1 MRPTKKTIRDAFSKA
16 AGTYDL
22 HSNLQK
28 DVALRLAD
36 RVRAYID
43 QHDTARIMDAFV
55 QETVTATGQ
64 MTLFPAVGG
73 KVLDIGCGTGNMA
86 ALLGNILAKADIY
99 STDLAM
105 PMLEK
110 TRERLKA
117 KSFLAASDCE
127 SLPFIDS
134 AFDIIVSSLAY
145 QWAQDIVQAFKEAAR
160 TLKPGGHLFFTTLGP
175 ATLNE
180 LRECYNE
187 ASADGRYPGP
197 EKYPDAL
204 ALASFIREAGL
215 ELLSLEKQ
223 IVRMRYESIY
233 SLVRTLKM
241 IGAAPAQNSN
251 TGRTASDMTLRRAG
265 RIYAERF
272 AVPEGGVIATYEVII
287 VSAKK
292 IRIASAQ

>member
-1 MRPTKKTIRDAFSKA
+1 MRPSKKTIKESFSGA
-16 AGTYDL
+16 AETYDL

-28 DVALRLAD
+28 DVAARLAD
-36 RVRAYID
+36 RVKAYRD
-43 QHDTARIMDAFV
+43 QHDTARIMDACV
-55 QETVTATGQ
+55 QGTLTTAGP
-64 MTLFPAVGG
+64 MTLFPAVGI

-86 ALLGNILAKADIY
+86 VLLGNILAKADIY
-99 STDLAM
+99 STDLAV

-117 KSFLAASDCE
+117 GSLLAASDCE

-233 SLVRTLKM
+233 SLIRTLKM

-272 AVPEGGVIATYEVII
+272 AVPEGVIATYEVII

-292 IRIASAQ
+292 I

>member
-1 MRPTKKTIRDAFSKA
+1 MRPSKKTIRDAFSKA

-22 HSNLQK
+22 HSCLQK

-43 QHDTARIMDAFV
+43 QHETARVKDASV
-55 QETVTATGQ
+55 QETVTAAGS
-64 MTLFPAVGG
+64 MTLFPACGI

-86 ALLGNILAKADIY
+86 ALLGDVLAKAAIY
-99 STDLAM
+99 STDLAV
-105 PMLEK
+105 PMLER

-117 KSFLAASDCE
+117 KSLLAASDCE

-145 QWAQDIVQAFKEAAR
+145 QWAHDIAQAFKEAAR
-160 TLKPGGHLFFTTLGP
+160 TLKSGGHLFLATLGP
-175 ATLNE
+175 ATLHE

-197 EKYPDAL
+197 EKYPDAE

-215 ELLSLEKQ
+215 ELLSIEKQ
-223 IVRMRYESIY
+223 IVVKRYESIY

-241 IGAAPAQNSN
+241 IGAAPVSN
-251 TGRTASDMTLRRAG
+251 TGRTTSNMTLRRSG
-265 RIYAERF
+265 RIYTERF
-272 AVPEGGVIATYEVII
+272 AAPEGGVVATYEVLL

-292 IRIASAQ
+292 NRDACAL